1 MDTLH
6 VIMLLVGIALVVSG
20 LLDLTNRLLPW
31 ALLHMGAGVLLALL
45 AFGTLS

>member
-20 LLDLTNRLLPW
+20 LFDANSRRWPW
-31 ALLHMGAGVLLALL
+31 AVLHMGAGVLLALL
-45 AFGTLS
+45 AFGALS